1 MNSINN
7 SEFYASLV
15 VPLLSVTYVAIL
27 SLFLNDL
34 SQSLKRHKYKE
45 TIKKAINAGRVKN
58 EDIYLLAERWNVKR
72 EKISTVLNLILSDY
86 LNEKDCPDEPLE
98 KIRNLI
104 VWHQENDPFAD
115 LPENIKLQLLHLQK
129 KTDTDHAGI
138 LQLSTSL
145 NEIYLSN
152 QRKAK
157 REQRI
162 SIVSLLIGLIGLF
175 YGFIK

>member
-1 MNSINN
+1 MDSINN
-7 SEFYASLV
+7 SAFYASLAI
-15 VPLLSVTYVAIL
+15 PLLSVAYIALL
-27 SLFLNDL
+27 SFMLNDIF
-34 SQSLKRHKYKE
+34 QSIKRRKCKE
-45 TIKKAINAGRVKN
+45 TIKKAINAGIMKN
-58 EDIYLLAERWNVKR
+58 EDIYLLAERWGVKR
-72 EKISTVLNLILSDY
+72 EKISSVLNLILSDY

-129 KTDTDHAGI
+129 NTDTDHAGI
-138 LQLSTSL
+138 LQLSKSL

>member
-1 MNSINN
+1 MDSINN
-7 SEFYASLV
+7 SAFYASLAI
-15 VPLLSVTYVAIL
+15 PLLSVAYIALL
-27 SLFLNDL
+27 SFMLNDIF
-34 SQSLKRHKYKE
+34 QSIKRRKCKE
-45 TIKKAINAGRVKN
+45 TIKKSINAGIMKN
-58 EDIYLLAERWNVKR
+58 EDIYLLAERWGVKR
-72 EKISTVLNLILSDY
+72 EKISSVLNLILSDY
-86 LNEKDCPDEPLE
+86 LNEKDCPDEPLG

-138 LQLSTSL
+138 LQLSKSL